1 MPGLASLAPRCR
13 SRRYNLLG
21 SSGLADPA
29 TLARSMLASRVLAEM
44 RASRVLAE
52 MRASRMPAML
62 SLERLGLAPELVLD
76 ILLLHIPH
84 LGDHASYW
92 S

>member
-1 MPGLASLAPRCR
+1 
-13 SRRYNLLG
+13 
-21 SSGLADPA
+21 
-29 TLARSMLASRVLAEM
+29 MLASRVLAEM
-44 RASRVLAE
+44 LASRTL
-52 MRASRMPAML
+52 AML